1 MIQKTK
7 WRIFSREKI
16 PETLYNQTCI
26 IIRGKM
32 KVIHDE
38 SMPLFAS
45 LYKSW
50 ALHCIFKPAHAVT
63 SIQQSPVLNGISS

>member
-1 MIQKTK
+1 
-7 WRIFSREKI
+7 
-16 PETLYNQTCI
+16 
-26 IIRGKM
+26 M